1 MFVLSVGGSSLMVL
15 CVYSNVGE
23 GRCTWAL

>member
-15 CVYSNVGE
+15 CVCSNVDE